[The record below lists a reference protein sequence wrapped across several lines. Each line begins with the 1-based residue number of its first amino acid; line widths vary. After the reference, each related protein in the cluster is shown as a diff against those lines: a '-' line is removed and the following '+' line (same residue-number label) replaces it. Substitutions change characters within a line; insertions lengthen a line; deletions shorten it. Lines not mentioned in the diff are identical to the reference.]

1 MNRKIIILRSVA
13 SNVAPVAAKF
23 TRNTR
28 STMLDV
34 TLPDEATDAT
44 LLLKCD
50 TLCHYSVVGGKN
62 IIPLEDF
69 DPDNA
74 LCLVVS
80 RNKPLYYGSSGHG
93 AISCFSLLDEYCHL
107 QKTDSDAPLPK
118 ETEPSDAEQKI
129 TLPDEQTETNSDK
142 TDCGVLS
149 NENVR
154 PFSEPEAFD
163 GQNFYQ
169 SIKPQLDEMFVC
181 YPEDDEPADLIPNS
195 KWIRVNTKNSFYV
208 VGLVYDLD
216 EVRYV
221 CYGVS
226 GTYKVKPPAEIADIV
241 SWIPAD
247 LSQKFGD
254 GFWMIFQDAA
264 TGKTVIK

>member
-1 MNRKIIILRSVA
+1 M
-13 SNVAPVAAKF
+13 
-23 TRNTR
+23 
-28 STMLDV
+28 
-34 TLPDEATDAT
+34 
-44 LLLKCD
+44 LLKCD
-50 TLCHYSVVGGKN
+50 TLCHYDVVGGKN
-62 IIPLEDF
+62 IIPLNDF
-69 DPDNA
+69 DPDKV
-74 LCLVVS
+74 LCLVIGKK
-80 RNKPLYYGSSGHG
+80 RPLYYGSSGHG
-93 AISCFSLLDEYCHL
+93 AISCFSLLDEYCNL
-107 QKTDSDAPLPK
+107 QKNDLTAPLSK
-118 ETEPSDAEQKI
+118 EEAPSDTVRK
-129 TLPDEQTETNSDK
+129 TSVPDEPTETIYTA
-142 TDCGVLS
+142 TDCDVLS
-149 NENVR
+149 NESVR
-154 PFSEPEAFD
+154 PFSESEAFD

-208 VGLVYDLD
+208 VGLVYELD

-226 GTYKVKPPAEIADIV
+226 GTYKVKPPAEIADMV

-254 GFWMIFQDAA
+254 GFWMIFQDAS